1 MEVKVMKKGLI
12 LSSLVLMGMFMGC
25 SGEKK
30 QDTASTPA
38 EKEVKTQ
45 VLKVAFNQSENHPQY
60 KVLEEFSKE
69 LETQTEGAYKLEISP
84 NELLGDQRATAE
96 LVQNRV
102 IQMSVVGNPV
112 VESFNK
118 DFAVIGLPYLY
129 DSLEH
134 QKKVFLS
141 GVLDP
146 LFESTASSGFEV
158 IGAFTAGARCLYTDK
173 PMTKPEDLKGYKFRV
188 MQSDTMK
195 KMVDYMGGVG
205 TPMGQGEVYTAVQQ
219 GVIEGGENNEV
230 TYVDLKH
237 YEIAPYFSYTN
248 HLMVP
253 DLIIINEDLY
263 KGMTPE
269 NRKIFDDLM
278 YKTIE
283 NEFEIW
289 NDNVEAAKK
298 VATENGAK
306 FIEVDIK
313 PFQERVKPLQEEVA
327 NSSEMTKKIYK
338 DVRALAN

>member
-1 MEVKVMKKGLI
+1 MKKMLFAGSLLLI
-12 LSSLVLMGMFMGC
+12 GMFIGC
-25 SGEKK
+25 SK
-30 QDTASTPA
+30 
-38 EKEVKTQ
+38 EKETPVEGKVKTQ

-60 KVLEEFSKE
+60 KALAKFSDQLEE
-69 LETQTEGAYKLEISP
+69 QTKGAYKLEISP
-84 NELLGDQRATAE
+84 NALLGDQRATAE
-96 LVQNRV
+96 LVQNGV

-118 DFAVIGLPYLY
+118 DFSVIGLPYLY
-129 DSLEH
+129 DNLEH

-141 GVLDP
+141 DVLEP
-146 LFESTASSGFEV
+146 LFKSVSSSGFEV

-173 PMTKPEDLKGYKFRV
+173 PMMKPEDLKGYKFRV

-195 KMVDYMGGVG
+195 KMVDYMGGIG

-253 DLIIINEDLY
+253 DLIIINEKLY
-263 KGMTPE
+263 SGMSPE
-269 NRKIFDDLM
+269 NRKIFDSLM
-278 YKTIE
+278 KQTIE
-283 NEFEIW
+283 NEFDVW
-289 NDNVEAAKK
+289 NENVEAAKK
-298 VATENGAK
+298 VAIENGAK
-306 FIEVDIK
+306 FIDVDIK

-327 NSSEMTKKIYK
+327 NSSELTKEIYAK
-338 DVRALAN
+338 VRELAK

>member
-1 MEVKVMKKGLI
+1 MKKVLFVGSLAVMGL
-12 LSSLVLMGMFMGC
+12 FMGC
-25 SGEKK
+25 GKEKE
-30 QDTASTPA
+30 ASTGT
-38 EKEVKTQ
+38 EVKTQ
-45 VLKVAFNQSENHPQY
+45 VLKVAFNQSEKHPQY
-60 KVLEEFSKE
+60 KALEQFSKD
-69 LETQTEGAYKLEISP
+69 LEAQTKGAYKLEISP

-96 LVQNRV
+96 LVQNGV

-134 QKKVFLS
+134 QKKVFTS
-141 GVLDP
+141 DVLDP
-146 LFESTASSGFEV
+146 LFKSVAPNGFEV

-195 KMVDYMGGVG
+195 KMVDYMGGIG

-237 YEIAPYFSYTN
+237 YEVAPYFSYTN

-253 DLIIINEDLY
+253 DLIIINEKLY
-263 KGMTPE
+263 NGMTPE

-278 YKTIE
+278 KQTIE
-283 NEFEIW
+283 NEFTVW
-289 NDNVEAAKK
+289 NENVEQAKK

-313 PFQERVKPLQEEVA
+313 PFQERVKPLQEEVS
-327 NSSEMTKKIYK
+327 NISDMTKKIYK
-338 DVRALAN
+338 DVRDLAK

>member
-1 MEVKVMKKGLI
+1 MKKILFAGSLLLI
-12 LSSLVLMGMFMGC
+12 GMFIGC
-25 SGEKK
+25 SK
-30 QDTASTPA
+30 
-38 EKEVKTQ
+38 EKETAAEEKVKTQ

-60 KVLEEFSKE
+60 KALTKFSNQLEE
-69 LETQTEGAYKLEISP
+69 QTKGAYKLEISP
-84 NELLGDQRATAE
+84 NALLGDQRATAE
-96 LVQNRV
+96 LVQNGV

-118 DFAVIGLPYLY
+118 DFSVIGLPYLY
-129 DSLEH
+129 DNLEH

-141 GVLDP
+141 DVLEP
-146 LFESTASSGFEV
+146 LFKSVSSSGFEV

-173 PMTKPEDLKGYKFRV
+173 PMMKPEDLKGYKFRV

-195 KMVDYMGGVG
+195 KMVDYMGGIG

-253 DLIIINEDLY
+253 DLIIINEKLY
-263 KGMTPE
+263 NGMSSE

-278 YKTIE
+278 KQTIE
-283 NEFEIW
+283 NEFEVW
-289 NDNVEAAKK
+289 NENVEAANRKW
-298 VATENGAK
+298 
-306 FIEVDIK
+306 
-313 PFQERVKPLQEEVA
+313 
-327 NSSEMTKKIYK
+327 SKIY
-338 DVRALAN
+338 

>member
-1 MEVKVMKKGLI
+1 MKKILFAGSLLLI
-12 LSSLVLMGMFMGC
+12 GMFIGC
-25 SGEKK
+25 SK
-30 QDTASTPA
+30 
-38 EKEVKTQ
+38 EKETTAEEKVKTQ

-60 KVLEEFSKE
+60 KALTKFSNQLEE
-69 LETQTEGAYKLEISP
+69 QTKGAYKLEISP
-84 NELLGDQRATAE
+84 NALLGDQRATAE
-96 LVQNRV
+96 LVQNGV

-118 DFAVIGLPYLY
+118 DFSVIGLPYLY
-129 DSLEH
+129 DNLEH

-141 GVLDP
+141 DVLEP
-146 LFESTASSGFEV
+146 LFKSVSSSGFEV

-173 PMTKPEDLKGYKFRV
+173 PMMKPEDLKGYKFRV

-195 KMVDYMGGVG
+195 KMVDYMGGIG

-253 DLIIINEDLY
+253 DLIIINEKLY
-263 KGMTPE
+263 NGMSPE

-278 YKTIE
+278 KQTIE
-283 NEFEIW
+283 NEFEVW
-289 NDNVEAAKK
+289 NENVEAAKK
-298 VATENGAK
+298 IAIENGAK

-313 PFQERVKPLQEEVA
+313 PFQERVKTLQEEVA
-327 NSSEMTKKIYK
+327 NSSELTKEIYAK
-338 DVRALAN
+338 VRELAK

>member
-1 MEVKVMKKGLI
+1 MKKILI
-12 LSSLVLMGMFMGC
+12 LGSLVLMGMFAGC
-25 SGEKK
+25 NDEKK
-30 QDTASTPA
+30 E
-38 EKEVKTQ
+38 EKEVAKVKTQ
-45 VLKVAFNQSENHPQY
+45 VLKVAFNQSEKHPQY
-60 KVLEEFSKE
+60 KALEQFSND
-69 LETQTEGAYKLEISP
+69 LEAQTNGAYKLEISP

-96 LVQNRV
+96 LVQNGV
-102 IQMSVVGNPV
+102 IQMAVVGNPV

-141 GVLDP
+141 DVLDP
-146 LFESTASSGFEV
+146 LFKSTTSSGFEV
-158 IGAFTAGARCLYTDK
+158 LGAFTAGARCLYTNK
-173 PMTKPEDLKGYKFRV
+173 PMTQPSDLKGYKFRV

-253 DLIIINEDLY
+253 DLIIINENFY
-263 KGMTPE
+263 NGMTAE
-269 NRKIFDDLM
+269 NKKIFDDLM
-278 YKTIE
+278 KQTIE
-283 NEFEIW
+283 KEFEVW
-289 NDNVEAAKK
+289 SENVEAAKK
-298 VATENGAK
+298 IATDNGAT
-306 FIEVDIK
+306 FVEVDIK
-313 PFQERVKPLQEEVA
+313 PFQERVKPLQDEVA
-327 NSSEMTKKIYK
+327 NISDMTKKIYT

>member
-1 MEVKVMKKGLI
+1 MKKI
-12 LSSLVLMGMFMGC
+12 LFVGSLLLMGIFAGC
-25 SGEKK
+25 SK
-30 QDTASTPA
+30 
-38 EKEVKTQ
+38 EKEIVTEGKVKTQ

-60 KVLEEFSKE
+60 KALTKFSNQLEE
-69 LETQTEGAYKLEISP
+69 QTKGAYKLEISP
-84 NELLGDQRATAE
+84 NALLGDQRATAE
-96 LVQNRV
+96 LVQNGV
-102 IQMSVVGNPV
+102 IQMSIVGNPV

-118 DFAVIGLPYLY
+118 DFSVIGLPYLY
-129 DSLEH
+129 DNLEH

-141 GVLDP
+141 DVLDP
-146 LFESTASSGFEV
+146 LFESVSSSGFEV

-173 PMTKPEDLKGYKFRV
+173 PMEKPEDLKGYKFRV

-195 KMVDYMGGVG
+195 KMVDYMGGIG

-253 DLIIINEDLY
+253 DLIIINEKLY
-263 KGMTPE
+263 SGMNSE

-278 YKTIE
+278 KQTIE
-283 NEFEIW
+283 NEFEVW
-289 NDNVEAAKK
+289 NENVESAKK
-298 VATENGAK
+298 IAIENGAK
-306 FIEVDIK
+306 FIDVDIK

-327 NSSEMTKKIYK
+327 NSSELTKKIYTQ
-338 DVRALAN
+338 VRELAK

>member
-1 MEVKVMKKGLI
+1 
-12 LSSLVLMGMFMGC
+12 MGC

-60 KVLEEFSKE
+60 KALEEFSKE
-69 LETQTEGAYKLEISP
+69 LETQTAGAYKLEISP

-96 LVQNRV
+96 LVQNGV

-237 YEIAPYFSYTN
+237 YEIAPYLSYTN

-327 NSSEMTKKIYK
+327 NS
-338 DVRALAN
+338 

>member
-1 MEVKVMKKGLI
+1 MKKILFAGSLLLI
-12 LSSLVLMGMFMGC
+12 GMFIGC
-25 SGEKK
+25 SK
-30 QDTASTPA
+30 
-38 EKEVKTQ
+38 EKETVAEEKVKTQ

-60 KVLEEFSKE
+60 KALTKFSNQLEE
-69 LETQTEGAYKLEISP
+69 QTKGAYKLEISP
-84 NELLGDQRATAE
+84 NALLGDQRATAE
-96 LVQNRV
+96 LVQNGV

-118 DFAVIGLPYLY
+118 DFSVIGLPYLY
-129 DSLEH
+129 DNLEH

-141 GVLDP
+141 DVLKP
-146 LFESTASSGFEV
+146 LFKSVSSSGFEV

-173 PMTKPEDLKGYKFRV
+173 PMMKPEDLKGYKFRV

-195 KMVDYMGGVG
+195 KMIDYMGGIG

-253 DLIIINEDLY
+253 DLIIINEKLY
-263 KGMTPE
+263 NGMSSE

-278 YKTIE
+278 KQTIE
-283 NEFEIW
+283 NEFEVW
-289 NDNVEAAKK
+289 NENVEAAKK
-298 VATENGAK
+298 IAIENGAK

-327 NSSEMTKKIYK
+327 NSSELTKDIYAK
-338 DVRALAN
+338 VRELAK

>member
-1 MEVKVMKKGLI
+1 MKKGLI

-30 QDTASTPA
+30 EEASANTA
-38 EKEVKTQ
+38 KEVKTQ

-60 KVLEEFSKE
+60 KALEEFSKE
-69 LETQTEGAYKLEISP
+69 LEAETNGAYKLEISP

-96 LVQNRV
+96 LVQNGV

-219 GVIEGGENNEV
+219 SVIEGGENNEV

-278 YKTIE
+278 HKTIE
-283 NEFEIW
+283 NEFKIW

-327 NSSEMTKKIYK
+327 NSSEMTKKIYT

>member
-1 MEVKVMKKGLI
+1 MKKILFAGSLLLI
-12 LSSLVLMGMFMGC
+12 GMFIGC
-25 SGEKK
+25 SK
-30 QDTASTPA
+30 
-38 EKEVKTQ
+38 EKETAAEEKVKTQ

-60 KVLEEFSKE
+60 KALTKFSNQLEE
-69 LETQTEGAYKLEISP
+69 QTKGAYKLEISP
-84 NELLGDQRATAE
+84 NALLGDQRATAE
-96 LVQNRV
+96 LVQNGV

-118 DFAVIGLPYLY
+118 DFSVIGLPYLY
-129 DSLEH
+129 DNLEH

-141 GVLDP
+141 DVLEP
-146 LFESTASSGFEV
+146 LFKSVSSSGFEV

-173 PMTKPEDLKGYKFRV
+173 SMMKPEDLKGYKFRV

-195 KMVDYMGGVG
+195 KMVDYMGGIG

-253 DLIIINEDLY
+253 DLIIINEKLY
-263 KGMTPE
+263 NGMSSE

-278 YKTIE
+278 KQTIE
-283 NEFEIW
+283 NEFEVW
-289 NDNVEAAKK
+289 NENVEAAKK
-298 VATENGAK
+298 IAIENGAK

-327 NSSEMTKKIYK
+327 NSSELTKDIYAK
-338 DVRALAN
+338 VRELAK

>member
-1 MEVKVMKKGLI
+1 MKKILVVGSLLLI
-12 LSSLVLMGMFMGC
+12 GMFAGC
-25 SGEKK
+25 SK
-30 QDTASTPA
+30 
-38 EKEVKTQ
+38 EKEVVAEGKVKTQ

-60 KVLEEFSKE
+60 KALAKFSDQLEE
-69 LETQTEGAYKLEISP
+69 QTKGAYKLEISP
-84 NELLGDQRATAE
+84 NALLGDQRATAE
-96 LVQNRV
+96 LVQNGV

-118 DFAVIGLPYLY
+118 DFSVIGLPYLY
-129 DSLEH
+129 DNLEH

-141 GVLDP
+141 DILDP
-146 LFESTASSGFEV
+146 LFKSVSSSGFEV

-173 PMTKPEDLKGYKFRV
+173 PMMKPEDLKGYKFRV

-195 KMVDYMGGVG
+195 KMVDYMGGIG

-253 DLIIINEDLY
+253 DLIIINEKLY
-263 KGMTPE
+263 TGMTSE

-278 YKTIE
+278 KQTIE
-283 NEFEIW
+283 NEFEVW

-298 VATENGAK
+298 VAIENGAK
-306 FIEVDIK
+306 FIDVDIK
-313 PFQERVKPLQEEVA
+313 PFQDRVKPLQEEVA
-327 NSSEMTKKIYK
+327 NSSELTKKIYTQ
-338 DVRALAN
+338 VRELAK

>member
-1 MEVKVMKKGLI
+1 MKKILFAGSLLLI
-12 LSSLVLMGMFMGC
+12 GMFIGC
-25 SGEKK
+25 SK
-30 QDTASTPA
+30 
-38 EKEVKTQ
+38 EKETAAEEKVKTQ

-60 KVLEEFSKE
+60 KALTKFSNQLEE
-69 LETQTEGAYKLEISP
+69 QTKGAYKLEISP
-84 NELLGDQRATAE
+84 NALLGDQRATAE
-96 LVQNRV
+96 LVQNGV

-118 DFAVIGLPYLY
+118 DFSVIGLPYLY
-129 DSLEH
+129 DNLEH

-141 GVLDP
+141 DVLEP
-146 LFESTASSGFEV
+146 LFKSVSSSGFEV

-173 PMTKPEDLKGYKFRV
+173 PMMKPEDLKGYKFRV

-195 KMVDYMGGVG
+195 KMIDYMGGIG

-253 DLIIINEDLY
+253 DLIIINEKLY
-263 KGMTPE
+263 NGMSSE

-278 YKTIE
+278 KQTIE
-283 NEFEIW
+283 NEFEVW
-289 NDNVEAAKK
+289 TENVEAAQKI
-298 VATENGAK
+298 AIENGAK

-327 NSSEMTKKIYK
+327 NSSELTKEIYAK
-338 DVRALAN
+338 VRELAK

>member
-1 MEVKVMKKGLI
+1 MKKILFAGSLLLI
-12 LSSLVLMGMFMGC
+12 GMLIGC
-25 SGEKK
+25 SKEKEVAAGEK
-30 QDTASTPA
+30 
-38 EKEVKTQ
+38 VKTQ

-60 KVLEEFSKE
+60 KALTKFSNQLEE
-69 LETQTEGAYKLEISP
+69 QTKGAYKLEISP
-84 NELLGDQRATAE
+84 NALLGDQRATAE
-96 LVQNRV
+96 LVQNGV

-118 DFAVIGLPYLY
+118 DFSVIGLPYLY
-129 DSLEH
+129 DNLEH

-141 GVLDP
+141 DTLKP
-146 LFESTASSGFEV
+146 LFKSVSSSGFEV

-173 PMTKPEDLKGYKFRV
+173 PMMKPEDLKGYKFRV

-195 KMVDYMGGVG
+195 KMVDYMGGIG

-253 DLIIINEDLY
+253 DLIIINEKLY
-263 KGMTPE
+263 SGMSLE

-278 YKTIE
+278 KQTIE
-283 NEFEIW
+283 NEFEVW
-289 NDNVEAAKK
+289 NENVEAAKK
-298 VATENGAK
+298 IAIENGAK
-306 FIEVDIK
+306 FIDVDIK

-327 NSSEMTKKIYK
+327 NSSEMTKDIYAK
-338 DVRALAN
+338 VRELAK

>member
-1 MEVKVMKKGLI
+1 MKKGLI

-205 TPMGQGEVYTAVQQ
+205 TPMRQGEVYTAVQQ

>member
-1 MEVKVMKKGLI
+1 MKKILI
-12 LSSLVLMGMFMGC
+12 LGSLILMGMFTGC
-25 SGEKK
+25 SDDKKEEKSE
-30 QDTASTPA
+30 TA
-38 EKEVKTQ
+38 KVKTQ
-45 VLKVAFNQSENHPQY
+45 VLKVAFNQSEKHPQY
-60 KVLEEFSKE
+60 KALEEFSKE
-69 LETQTEGAYKLEISP
+69 LEAQTNGAYKLEISP

-96 LVQNRV
+96 LVQNGV

-141 GVLDP
+141 DVLDP
-146 LFESTASSGFEV
+146 LFKSTTSSGFEV
-158 IGAFTAGARCLYTDK
+158 IGAFTAGARCLYTNK
-173 PMTKPEDLKGYKFRV
+173 PMTQPSDLKGYKFRV

-253 DLIIINEDLY
+253 DLIIVNEKFY
-263 KGMTPE
+263 NGMTPE
-269 NRKIFDDLM
+269 NKKIFDDLM
-278 YKTIE
+278 KKTIE
-283 NEFEIW
+283 KEFEVW
-289 NDNVEAAKK
+289 SENVETAKK
-298 VATENGAK
+298 IAIDNGAQ

-313 PFQERVKPLQEEVA
+313 PFQERVKPLQDEVA
-327 NSSEMTKKIYK
+327 NISDMTKKIYT

>member
-1 MEVKVMKKGLI
+1 MKKVLFVGSLAVMGL
-12 LSSLVLMGMFMGC
+12 FMGC
-25 SGEKK
+25 GK
-30 QDTASTPA
+30 
-38 EKEVKTQ
+38 EKEVSSDAKVKTQ
-45 VLKVAFNQSENHPQY
+45 VLKVAFNQSEKHPQY
-60 KVLEEFSKE
+60 KALEQFSKD
-69 LETQTEGAYKLEISP
+69 LETQTKGAYKLEISP

-96 LVQNRV
+96 LVQNGV

-134 QKKVFLS
+134 QKKVFTS
-141 GVLDP
+141 DVLDP
-146 LFESTASSGFEV
+146 LFKSVAPNGFEV

-195 KMVDYMGGVG
+195 KMVDYMGGIG

-237 YEIAPYFSYTN
+237 YEVAPYFSYTN

-253 DLIIINEDLY
+253 DLIIINEKLY
-263 KGMTPE
+263 NGMTPE

-278 YKTIE
+278 KQTIE
-283 NEFEIW
+283 NEFTVW
-289 NDNVEAAKK
+289 NENVEQAKK

-313 PFQERVKPLQEEVA
+313 PFQERVKPLQEEVS
-327 NSSEMTKKIYK
+327 NISDMTKKIYK
-338 DVRALAN
+338 DVRDLAK

>member
-1 MEVKVMKKGLI
+1 MKKVIFIG
-12 LSSLVLMGMFMGC
+12 SLLLMGMFMGC
-25 SGEKK
+25 SK
-30 QDTASTPA
+30 
-38 EKEVKTQ
+38 EKETNKAEAVKTQ
-45 VLKVAFNQSENHPQY
+45 ILKVGFNQSEKHPQY
-60 KVLEEFSKE
+60 KALEEFSKK
-69 LETQTEGAYKLEISP
+69 LEKETNGAYKLEISP

-96 LVQNRV
+96 LVQNGV

-129 DSLEH
+129 DNLEH
-134 QKKVFLS
+134 QKKVFTS
-141 GVLDP
+141 GVLTP
-146 LFESTASSGFEV
+146 LFKSVSSSGFEV

-173 PMTKPEDLKGYKFRV
+173 PMTKPEDLAGYKFRV

-195 KMVDYMGGVG
+195 KMVDSMGGIG

-253 DLIIINEDLY
+253 DLIIINEQLY
-263 KGMTPE
+263 NGMTPE
-269 NRKIFDDLM
+269 NREIFDKLM
-278 YKTIE
+278 KETIE
-283 NEFEIW
+283 NEFVIW
-289 NDNVEAAKK
+289 NENVEAAKK
-298 VATENGAK
+298 IAAENGAK

-313 PFQERVKPLQEEVA
+313 PFQDRVKPLQEEVA
-327 NSSEMTKKIYK
+327 NTSEMTKKIYA
-338 DVRALAN
+338 DVRALAQ

>member
-1 MEVKVMKKGLI
+1 MKKILFAGSLLLI
-12 LSSLVLMGMFMGC
+12 GMFIGC
-25 SGEKK
+25 SK
-30 QDTASTPA
+30 
-38 EKEVKTQ
+38 EKETTAEEKVKTQ

-60 KVLEEFSKE
+60 KALTKFSNQLEE
-69 LETQTEGAYKLEISP
+69 QTKGAYKLEISP
-84 NELLGDQRATAE
+84 NALLGDQRATAE
-96 LVQNRV
+96 LVQNGV

-118 DFAVIGLPYLY
+118 DFSVIGLPYLY
-129 DSLEH
+129 DNLEH

-141 GVLDP
+141 DVLEP
-146 LFESTASSGFEV
+146 LFKSVSSSGFEV

-173 PMTKPEDLKGYKFRV
+173 PMMKPEDLKGYKFRV

-195 KMVDYMGGVG
+195 KMVDYMGGIG

-253 DLIIINEDLY
+253 DLIIINEKLY
-263 KGMTPE
+263 NGMSPE

-278 YKTIE
+278 KQTIE
-283 NEFEIW
+283 NEFEVW
-289 NDNVEAAKK
+289 NENVEAAKK
-298 VATENGAK
+298 IAIENGAK

-327 NSSEMTKKIYK
+327 NSSELTKEIYAK
-338 DVRALAN
+338 VRELAK

>member
-1 MEVKVMKKGLI
+1 MKKILFAGSLLLI
-12 LSSLVLMGMFMGC
+12 GMFIGC
-25 SGEKK
+25 SK
-30 QDTASTPA
+30 
-38 EKEVKTQ
+38 EKETAAEEKVKTQ

-60 KVLEEFSKE
+60 KALTKFSNQLEE
-69 LETQTEGAYKLEISP
+69 QTKGAYKLEISP
-84 NELLGDQRATAE
+84 NALLGDQRATAE
-96 LVQNRV
+96 LVQNGV

-118 DFAVIGLPYLY
+118 DFIVIWMPYLY
-129 DSLEH
+129 DNLEH

-141 GVLDP
+141 DVLEP
-146 LFESTASSGFEV
+146 LFKSVSSSGFEV

-173 PMTKPEDLKGYKFRV
+173 PMMKPEDLKGYKFRV

-195 KMVDYMGGVG
+195 KMIDYMGGIG

-253 DLIIINEDLY
+253 DLIIINEKLY
-263 KGMTPE
+263 NGMSSE

-278 YKTIE
+278 KQTIE
-283 NEFEIW
+283 NEFEVW
-289 NDNVEAAKK
+289 NENVEAAKK
-298 VATENGAK
+298 IAIENGAK

-327 NSSEMTKKIYK
+327 NSSELTKEIYAK
-338 DVRALAN
+338 VRELAK

>member
-1 MEVKVMKKGLI
+1 MKKILFAGSLLLI
-12 LSSLVLMGMFMGC
+12 GMFIGC
-25 SGEKK
+25 SK
-30 QDTASTPA
+30 
-38 EKEVKTQ
+38 EKETAAEEKVKTQ

-60 KVLEEFSKE
+60 KALTKFSNQLEE
-69 LETQTEGAYKLEISP
+69 QTKGAYKLEISP
-84 NELLGDQRATAE
+84 NALLGDQRATAE
-96 LVQNRV
+96 LVQNGV

-118 DFAVIGLPYLY
+118 DFSVIGLPYLY
-129 DSLEH
+129 DNLEH

-141 GVLDP
+141 DVLEP
-146 LFESTASSGFEV
+146 LFKSVSSSGFEV

-173 PMTKPEDLKGYKFRV
+173 PMMKPEDLKGYKFRV

-195 KMVDYMGGVG
+195 KMVDYMGGIG

-253 DLIIINEDLY
+253 DLIIINEKLY
-263 KGMTPE
+263 NGMPSE

-278 YKTIE
+278 KQTIE
-283 NEFEIW
+283 NEFEVW
-289 NDNVEAAKK
+289 NENVEAAKK
-298 VATENGAK
+298 IAIENGAK

-327 NSSEMTKKIYK
+327 NSSELTKDIYAK
-338 DVRALAN
+338 VRELAK

>member
-1 MEVKVMKKGLI
+1 MKKILFAGSLLLI
-12 LSSLVLMGMFMGC
+12 GMFIGC
-25 SGEKK
+25 SK
-30 QDTASTPA
+30 
-38 EKEVKTQ
+38 EKETTAEEKVKTQ

-60 KVLEEFSKE
+60 KALTKFSNQLEE
-69 LETQTEGAYKLEISP
+69 QTKGAYKLEISP
-84 NELLGDQRATAE
+84 NALLGDQRATAE
-96 LVQNRV
+96 LVQNGV

-118 DFAVIGLPYLY
+118 DFSVIGLPYLY
-129 DSLEH
+129 DNLEH

-141 GVLDP
+141 DVLKP
-146 LFESTASSGFEV
+146 LFKSVSSSGFEV

-173 PMTKPEDLKGYKFRV
+173 PMMKPEDLKGYKFRV

-195 KMVDYMGGVG
+195 KMVDYMGGIG

-253 DLIIINEDLY
+253 DLIIINEKLY
-263 KGMTPE
+263 NGMSPE

-278 YKTIE
+278 KQTIE
-283 NEFEIW
+283 NEFEVW
-289 NDNVEAAKK
+289 NENVEAAKK
-298 VATENGAK
+298 IAIENGAK

-313 PFQERVKPLQEEVA
+313 PFQERVKPLQEEVS
-327 NSSEMTKKIYK
+327 NSSELTKEIYAK
-338 DVRALAN
+338 VRELAK

>member
-1 MEVKVMKKGLI
+1 MKKILFAGSLLLI
-12 LSSLVLMGMFMGC
+12 GMFIGC
-25 SGEKK
+25 SK
-30 QDTASTPA
+30 
-38 EKEVKTQ
+38 EKETVAEEKVKTQ

-60 KVLEEFSKE
+60 KALTKFSNQLEE
-69 LETQTEGAYKLEISP
+69 QTKGAYKLEIPP
-84 NELLGDQRATAE
+84 NALLGDQRATAE
-96 LVQNRV
+96 LVQNGV

-118 DFAVIGLPYLY
+118 DFSVIGLPYLY
-129 DSLEH
+129 DNLEH

-141 GVLDP
+141 DVLEP
-146 LFESTASSGFEV
+146 LFKSVSSSGFEV

-173 PMTKPEDLKGYKFRV
+173 PMMKPEDLKGYKFRV

-195 KMVDYMGGVG
+195 KMIDYMGGIG

-253 DLIIINEDLY
+253 DLIIINEKLY
-263 KGMTPE
+263 NGMSSE

-278 YKTIE
+278 KQTIE
-283 NEFEIW
+283 NEFEVW
-289 NDNVEAAKK
+289 NENVEAAKK
-298 VATENGAK
+298 IAIENGAK

-327 NSSEMTKKIYK
+327 NSSELTKDIYAK
-338 DVRALAN
+338 VRELAK

>member
-1 MEVKVMKKGLI
+1 MKKILFAGSLLLI
-12 LSSLVLMGMFMGC
+12 GMFIGC
-25 SGEKK
+25 SK
-30 QDTASTPA
+30 
-38 EKEVKTQ
+38 EKETADEEKVKTQ

-60 KVLEEFSKE
+60 KALTKFSNQLEE
-69 LETQTEGAYKLEISP
+69 QTKGAYKLEISP
-84 NELLGDQRATAE
+84 NALLGDQRATAE
-96 LVQNRV
+96 LVQNGV
-102 IQMSVVGNPV
+102 IQMSVQGNPV

-118 DFAVIGLPYLY
+118 DFSVIGLPYLY
-129 DSLEH
+129 DNLEH

-141 GVLDP
+141 DVLEP
-146 LFESTASSGFEV
+146 LFKSVSSSGFEV

-173 PMTKPEDLKGYKFRV
+173 PMMKPEDLKGYKFRV

-195 KMVDYMGGVG
+195 KMIDYMGGIG

-253 DLIIINEDLY
+253 DLIIINEKLY
-263 KGMTPE
+263 NGMSSE

-278 YKTIE
+278 KQTIE
-283 NEFEIW
+283 NEFEVW
-289 NDNVEAAKK
+289 NENVEAAKK
-298 VATENGAK
+298 IAIENGAK

-327 NSSEMTKKIYK
+327 NSSELTKEIYAK
-338 DVRALAN
+338 VRELAK

>member
-1 MEVKVMKKGLI
+1 MKKTLFVG
-12 LSSLVLMGMFMGC
+12 SLVIMGIFAGC
-25 SGEKK
+25 GKEKGGE
-30 QDTASTPA
+30 TEGT
-38 EKEVKTQ
+38 VKTQ
-45 VLKVAFNQSENHPQY
+45 ILKVAFNQSEKHPQY
-60 KVLEEFSKE
+60 KALENFSKNLEE
-69 LETQTEGAYKLEISP
+69 QTKGAYKLEISP

-96 LVQNRV
+96 LVQNGV

-134 QKKVFLS
+134 QKKVFTS
-141 GVLDP
+141 DVLNP
-146 LFESTASSGFEV
+146 LFKSVSANGFEV

-195 KMVDYMGGVG
+195 KMVDSMGGIG

-253 DLIIINEDLY
+253 DLIIINEKLY
-263 KGMTPE
+263 NGMTPE

-278 YKTIE
+278 KQTIAE
-283 NEFEIW
+283 EFTVWGE
-289 NDNVEAAKK
+289 NVEQAKK
-298 VATENGAK
+298 IATENGAK

-327 NSSEMTKKIYK
+327 NRSDMTKKIYK
-338 DVRALAN
+338 DVRDLAK

>member
-1 MEVKVMKKGLI
+1 MKKGLI
-12 LSSLVLMGMFMGC
+12 LGSLVLMGMFMGC

-30 QDTASTPA
+30 QDTASAPA

-60 KVLEEFSKE
+60 KALEEFSKE
-69 LETQTEGAYKLEISP
+69 LETQTKGAYKLEISP

-96 LVQNRV
+96 LVQNGV

-253 DLIIINEDLY
+253 DLIIINADLY
-263 KGMTPE
+263 DGMTPE

-289 NDNVEAAKK
+289 NENVEAAKK
-298 VATENGAK
+298 VAAENGAQ

-327 NSSEMTKKIYK
+327 NSSEMTKKIYN

>member
-1 MEVKVMKKGLI
+1 MKKILFAGSLLLI
-12 LSSLVLMGMFMGC
+12 GMFIGC
-25 SGEKK
+25 SK
-30 QDTASTPA
+30 
-38 EKEVKTQ
+38 EKETTAEEKVKTQ

-60 KVLEEFSKE
+60 KALTKFSNQLEE
-69 LETQTEGAYKLEISP
+69 QTKGAYKLEISP
-84 NELLGDQRATAE
+84 NALLGDQRATAE
-96 LVQNRV
+96 LVQNGV

-118 DFAVIGLPYLY
+118 DFSVIGLPYLY
-129 DSLEH
+129 DNLEH

-141 GVLDP
+141 DVLEP
-146 LFESTASSGFEV
+146 LFKSVSSSGFEV

-173 PMTKPEDLKGYKFRV
+173 PMMKPEDLKGYKFRV

-195 KMVDYMGGVG
+195 KMVDYMGGIG

-253 DLIIINEDLY
+253 DLIIINEKLY
-263 KGMTPE
+263 NGMSSE

-278 YKTIE
+278 KQTIE
-283 NEFEIW
+283 NEFEVW
-289 NDNVEAAKK
+289 NENVEAAKK
-298 VATENGAK
+298 IAIENGAK

-327 NSSEMTKKIYK
+327 NSSELTKDIYAK
-338 DVRALAN
+338 VRELAK

>member
-1 MEVKVMKKGLI
+1 MKKVLFVGSLAVMGL
-12 LSSLVLMGMFMGC
+12 FMGC
-25 SGEKK
+25 GKEKE
-30 QDTASTPA
+30 ASTGT
-38 EKEVKTQ
+38 EVKTQ
-45 VLKVAFNQSENHPQY
+45 VLKVAFNQSEKHPQY
-60 KVLEEFSKE
+60 KALEQFSKD
-69 LETQTEGAYKLEISP
+69 LEAQTKGAYKLEISP

-96 LVQNRV
+96 LVQNGV

-134 QKKVFLS
+134 QKKVFTS
-141 GVLDP
+141 DVLDP
-146 LFESTASSGFEV
+146 LFKSVASNGFEV

-195 KMVDYMGGVG
+195 KMVDYMGGIG

-237 YEIAPYFSYTN
+237 YEVAPYFSYTN

-253 DLIIINEDLY
+253 DLIIINEKLY
-263 KGMTPE
+263 NGMTPE

-278 YKTIE
+278 KQTIE
-283 NEFEIW
+283 NEFTVW
-289 NDNVEAAKK
+289 NENVKQAKK

-313 PFQERVKPLQEEVA
+313 PFQERVKPLQEEVS
-327 NSSEMTKKIYK
+327 NISDMTKKIYK
-338 DVRALAN
+338 DVRDLAK

>member
-1 MEVKVMKKGLI
+1 MKKILFAGSLLLI
-12 LSSLVLMGMFMGC
+12 GMFIGC
-25 SGEKK
+25 SK
-30 QDTASTPA
+30 
-38 EKEVKTQ
+38 EKETTAEEKVKTQ

-60 KVLEEFSKE
+60 KALTKFSNQLEE
-69 LETQTEGAYKLEISP
+69 QTKGAYKLEISP
-84 NELLGDQRATAE
+84 NALLGDQRATAE
-96 LVQNRV
+96 LVQNGV

-118 DFAVIGLPYLY
+118 DFSVIGLPYLY
-129 DSLEH
+129 DNLEH

-141 GVLDP
+141 DVLEP
-146 LFESTASSGFEV
+146 LFKSVSSSGFEV

-173 PMTKPEDLKGYKFRV
+173 PMMKPEDLKGYKFRV

-195 KMVDYMGGVG
+195 KMIDYMGGIG

-253 DLIIINEDLY
+253 DLIIINEKLY
-263 KGMTPE
+263 NGMSSE

-278 YKTIE
+278 KQTIE
-283 NEFEIW
+283 NEFEVW
-289 NDNVEAAKK
+289 NENVEAAKK
-298 VATENGAK
+298 IAIENGAK

-327 NSSEMTKKIYK
+327 NSSELTKEIYAK
-338 DVRALAN
+338 VRELAK

>member
-1 MEVKVMKKGLI
+1 MKKILFAGSLLLI
-12 LSSLVLMGMFMGC
+12 GMFIGC
-25 SGEKK
+25 SK
-30 QDTASTPA
+30 
-38 EKEVKTQ
+38 EKETAAEEKVKTQ

-60 KVLEEFSKE
+60 KALTKFSNQLEE
-69 LETQTEGAYKLEISP
+69 QTKGAYKLEISP
-84 NELLGDQRATAE
+84 NALLGDQRATAE
-96 LVQNRV
+96 LVQNGV

-118 DFAVIGLPYLY
+118 DFSVIGLPYLY
-129 DSLEH
+129 DNLEH

-141 GVLDP
+141 DVLEP
-146 LFESTASSGFEV
+146 LFKSVSSSGFEV

-173 PMTKPEDLKGYKFRV
+173 PMMKPEDLKGYKFRV

-195 KMVDYMGGVG
+195 KMIDYMGGIG

-253 DLIIINEDLY
+253 DLIIINEKLY
-263 KGMTPE
+263 NGMSSE

-278 YKTIE
+278 KQTIE
-283 NEFEIW
+283 NEFEVW
-289 NDNVEAAKK
+289 NENVEAAKK
-298 VATENGAK
+298 IAIENGAK
-306 FIEVDIK
+306 FIEVDK

-327 NSSEMTKKIYK
+327 NSSELTKEIYAK
-338 DVRALAN
+338 VRELAK

>member
-1 MEVKVMKKGLI
+1 
-12 LSSLVLMGMFMGC
+12 MGC
-25 SGEKK
+25 GK
-30 QDTASTPA
+30 
-38 EKEVKTQ
+38 EKEVSSDAKVKTQ
-45 VLKVAFNQSENHPQY
+45 VLKVAFNQSEKHPQY
-60 KVLEEFSKE
+60 KALEQFSKD
-69 LETQTEGAYKLEISP
+69 LEAQTKGAYKLEISP

-96 LVQNRV
+96 LVQNGV

-134 QKKVFLS
+134 QKKVFTS
-141 GVLDP
+141 DVLDP
-146 LFESTASSGFEV
+146 LFKSVAPNGFEV

-195 KMVDYMGGVG
+195 KMVDYMGGIG

-237 YEIAPYFSYTN
+237 YEVAPYFSYTN

-253 DLIIINEDLY
+253 DLIIINEKLY
-263 KGMTPE
+263 NGMTPE

-278 YKTIE
+278 KQTIE
-283 NEFEIW
+283 NEFTVW
-289 NDNVEAAKK
+289 NENVEQAKK

-313 PFQERVKPLQEEVA
+313 PFQERVKPLQEEVS
-327 NSSEMTKKIYK
+327 NISDMTKKIYK
-338 DVRALAN
+338 DVRDLAK

>member
-1 MEVKVMKKGLI
+1 MKKILFAGSLLLI
-12 LSSLVLMGMFMGC
+12 GMFIGC
-25 SGEKK
+25 SK
-30 QDTASTPA
+30 
-38 EKEVKTQ
+38 EKETAAEEKVKTQ

-60 KVLEEFSKE
+60 KALTKFSNQLEE
-69 LETQTEGAYKLEISP
+69 QTKGAYKLEISP
-84 NELLGDQRATAE
+84 NALLGDQRATAE
-96 LVQNRV
+96 LVQNGV

-118 DFAVIGLPYLY
+118 DFSVIGLPYLY
-129 DSLEH
+129 DNLEH

-141 GVLDP
+141 DVLET
-146 LFESTASSGFEV
+146 LFKSVSSSGFEV

-173 PMTKPEDLKGYKFRV
+173 PMMKPEDLKGYKFRV

-195 KMVDYMGGVG
+195 KMVDYMGGIG

-253 DLIIINEDLY
+253 DLIIINEKLY
-263 KGMTPE
+263 NGMSSE

-278 YKTIE
+278 KQTIE
-283 NEFEIW
+283 NEFEVW
-289 NDNVEAAKK
+289 NENVEAAKK
-298 VATENGAK
+298 IAIENGAK

-327 NSSEMTKKIYK
+327 NSSELTKDIYAK
-338 DVRALAN
+338 VRELAK

>member
-1 MEVKVMKKGLI
+1 MKKILFAGSLLLI
-12 LSSLVLMGMFMGC
+12 GMFIGC
-25 SGEKK
+25 SK
-30 QDTASTPA
+30 
-38 EKEVKTQ
+38 EKETADEEKVKTQ

-60 KVLEEFSKE
+60 KALTKFSNQLEE
-69 LETQTEGAYKLEISP
+69 QTKGAYKLEISP
-84 NELLGDQRATAE
+84 NALLGDQRATAE
-96 LVQNRV
+96 LVQNGV

-118 DFAVIGLPYLY
+118 DFSVIGLPYLY
-129 DSLEH
+129 DNLEH

-141 GVLDP
+141 DVLEP
-146 LFESTASSGFEV
+146 LFKSVSSSGFEV

-173 PMTKPEDLKGYKFRV
+173 PMMKPEDLKGYKFRV

-195 KMVDYMGGVG
+195 KMIDYMGGIG

-253 DLIIINEDLY
+253 DLIIINEKLY
-263 KGMTPE
+263 NGMSSE

-278 YKTIE
+278 KQTIE
-283 NEFEIW
+283 NEFEVW
-289 NDNVEAAKK
+289 NENVEAAKK
-298 VATENGAK
+298 IAIENGAK

-327 NSSEMTKKIYK
+327 NSSELTKEIYAK
-338 DVRALAN
+338 VRELAK

>member
-1 MEVKVMKKGLI
+1 MKKVLFVG
-12 LSSLVLMGMFMGC
+12 SLALMGLFMGC
-25 SGEKK
+25 GK
-30 QDTASTPA
+30 
-38 EKEVKTQ
+38 EKEAASDAKVKTQ
-45 VLKVAFNQSENHPQY
+45 VLKVAFNQSEKHPQY
-60 KVLEEFSKE
+60 KALEKFSQD
-69 LETQTEGAYKLEISP
+69 LEAQTKGAYKLEISP

-96 LVQNRV
+96 LVQNGV

-134 QKKVFLS
+134 QKKVFTS
-141 GVLDP
+141 DVLDP
-146 LFESTASSGFEV
+146 LFKSVASNGFEV

-195 KMVDYMGGVG
+195 KMVDYMGGIG

-237 YEIAPYFSYTN
+237 YEVAPYFSYTN

-253 DLIIINEDLY
+253 DLIIINEKLY
-263 KGMTPE
+263 NGMTPE

-278 YKTIE
+278 KQTIE
-283 NEFEIW
+283 NEFEVW
-289 NDNVEAAKK
+289 NENVEQAKK

-306 FIEVDIK
+306 FVEVDIK
-313 PFQERVKPLQEEVA
+313 PFQERVKPLQEEVS
-327 NSSEMTKKIYK
+327 NISDMTKKIYK
-338 DVRALAN
+338 DVRDLAK

>member
-1 MEVKVMKKGLI
+1 MKKVLFVGSLAVMGL
-12 LSSLVLMGMFMGC
+12 FMGC
-25 SGEKK
+25 GK
-30 QDTASTPA
+30 
-38 EKEVKTQ
+38 EKEASADAKVKTQ
-45 VLKVAFNQSENHPQY
+45 VLKVAFNQSEKHPQY
-60 KVLEEFSKE
+60 KALEQFSKD
-69 LETQTEGAYKLEISP
+69 LEAQTKGAYKLEISP

-96 LVQNRV
+96 LVQNGV

-134 QKKVFLS
+134 QKKVFTS
-141 GVLDP
+141 DVLDP
-146 LFESTASSGFEV
+146 LFKSVAPNGFEV

-195 KMVDYMGGVG
+195 KMVDYMGGIG

-237 YEIAPYFSYTN
+237 YEVAPYFSYTN

-253 DLIIINEDLY
+253 DLIIINEKLY
-263 KGMTPE
+263 NGMTPE

-278 YKTIE
+278 KQTIE
-283 NEFEIW
+283 NEFTVW
-289 NDNVEAAKK
+289 NENVEQAKK

-313 PFQERVKPLQEEVA
+313 PFQERVKPLQEEVS
-327 NSSEMTKKIYK
+327 NISDMTKKIYK
-338 DVRALAN
+338 DVRDLAK